1 MQQHNL
7 VLITSPQLGQIL
19 QASRKA
25 KKLSQTQLAKRLVLS
40 QSRVSHLEKNPEQL
54 SFAQLIKWCA
64 VLGLELS
71 VGLRKSPADPVATDW

>member
-1 MQQHNL
+1 MPQHNL

-25 KKLSQTQLAKRLVLS
+25 KKLSQTQLARRLVLS
-40 QSRVSHLEKNPEQL
+40 QSRVSHQEKYPEQL

-64 VLGLELS
+64 VSGLELS
-71 VGLRKSPADPVATDW
+71 VGLRKSPAEQFATDW

>member
-7 VLITSPQLGQIL
+7 VLFTSPQLGQIL

-25 KKLSQTQLAKRLVLS
+25 KKLSQTQLAKRLVLN

-71 VGLRKSPADPVATDW
+71 VGLRKSPAEQVATDR

>member
-7 VLITSPQLGQIL
+7 VLFTSPQLGQIL

-25 KKLSQTQLAKRLVLS
+25 KKLSQIQLAKRLALS

-71 VGLRKSPADPVATDW
+71 VGLRKSPAEQVATDW

>member
-1 MQQHNL
+1 M
-7 VLITSPQLGQIL
+7 

-25 KKLSQTQLAKRLVLS
+25 KKWSQTQLAKKLALS
-40 QSRVSHLEKNPEQL
+40 QSRVSHLEKYPEQL

-71 VGLRKSPADPVATDW
+71 VGLRKSPTEQVATDW